1 MKKGRFSGRSSQGAG
16 RFEITK
22 KEEPKLFWFL
32 VMLALGLGVFFLI
45 SPLLVK
51 MGLIS
56 KSFFEGV

>member
-1 MKKGRFSGRSSQGAG
+1 MKKGRISGRSPQGHG
-16 RFEITK
+16 VEVTK
-22 KEEPKLFWFL
+22 KKEPKLFWFL

>member
-1 MKKGRFSGRSSQGAG
+1 MKKGRFSGRSSQGG
-16 RFEITK
+16 RLEITK
-22 KEEPKLFWFL
+22 KKEPKLFWFL
-32 VMLALGLGVFFLI
+32 VMLMLGLGVFFLI